1 MRDLDD
7 EIYDENANEELKI
20 VNEFERKHGKIKVE
34 NNNEMNRRLEKEYCD
49 DEILSGYDIETLDD
63 LEVWNRFI
71 N

>member
-7 EIYDENANEELKI
+7 EIYDENAYEELKI

-34 NNNEMNRRLEKEYCD
+34 NNIKINKRLEKEYCD
-49 DEILSGYDIETLDD
+49 DEILSGDDIETLDD